1 LKQSMRRLLPLLA
14 LLAIAAAAG
23 LTETQVRAFVVQ
35 QERAWNAG
43 RLDAYFTAFVPTATF
58 TDRAYV
64 GDKPVVVYGTSS
76 LAQARAQTRR
86 SAAKVTE
93 TANLLAVQISR
104 DSRSAR
110 VITLERMTSTE
121 KGRVRQLCAV
131 RSQRLVLSGSRI
143 RSEGQTDTFLGCP
156 LVARVTVGFLKAVA
170 AR

>member
-1 LKQSMRRLLPLLA
+1 MRRLAPVLL
-14 LLAIAAAAG
+14 LLIAAAPG
-23 LTETQVRAFVVQ
+23 LTEAQVRGFVVQ

-43 RLDAYFTAFVPTATF
+43 RFGAYFEAFGPGATF

-64 GDKPVVVYGTSS
+64 GDKPGVVYGTST
-76 LAQARAQTRR
+76 LAQARTQTRR

-93 TANLLAVQISR
+93 TAHLLAVEIAA
-104 DSRSAR
+104 DGRSAR
-110 VITLERMTSTE
+110 VVTLERMTSTE
-121 KGRVRQLCAV
+121 KGRARQLCAV
-131 RSQRLVLSGSRI
+131 RSQRLTLSGSRV